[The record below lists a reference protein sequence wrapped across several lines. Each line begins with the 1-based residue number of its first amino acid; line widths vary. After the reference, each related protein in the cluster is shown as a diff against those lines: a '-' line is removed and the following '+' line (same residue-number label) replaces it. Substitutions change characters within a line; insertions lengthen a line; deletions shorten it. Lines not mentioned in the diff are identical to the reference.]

1 MPNPLP
7 HEPNPD
13 PTPTPTRINYRV
25 ATTSYL
31 NPSFTPLFTQALDP
45 RREEAQAELVAMG
58 FVKPPSAPLAVKAYK
73 TRTGTEL
80 KDEP

>member
-1 MPNPLP
+1 MNPTLTLLLP
-7 HEPNPD
+7 QHEP
-13 PTPTPTRINYRV
+13 TRV
-25 ATTSYL
+25 APTSYL
-31 NPSFTPLFTQALDP
+31 TCLYPSLYTQALVP

-73 TRTGTEL
+73 TRAGTEL